1 MLSKGKIYGGKNKMK
16 RISLVII
23 LICFFSA
30 SLIFPGEEKDL
41 EYPALYKDLPRYP
54 NAKLVDTGRQVRSLK
69 DGLRLKLLS
78 PDPVNAITEYYKKE
92 MKKLGWTLPEK
103 KRYQPANIYMGTFTK
118 GKLYF
123 QLRVMRL
130 DAKKQETTIEIA
142 YAEN

>member
-1 MLSKGKIYGGKNKMK
+1 MVLQEKIHGGKMK

-23 LICFFSA
+23 LIGFFA
-30 SLIFPGEEKDL
+30 AGLIFPGNEKKL
-41 EYPALYKDLPRYP
+41 EYPTLYKDLPRYP

-78 PDPVNAITEYYKKE
+78 PDPVATITEYYKKE
-92 MKKLGWTLPEK
+92 MKKLGWTTPEK
-103 KRYQPANIYMGTFTK
+103 KRYQHPNMYMGTFTK
-118 GKLYF
+118 GILYF

-130 DAKKQETTIEIA
+130 NPKKQETTIEIA